1 MTEEVSGRPS
11 GPAVDTIAAV
21 ATAQGLG
28 AVAMVRLSGGRAFE
42 ILRAL
47 TPHHPDDV
55 PSRSPRLVPVSD
67 PKTGEL
73 LDRALVT
80 TFRGPDS
87 YTGEDV
93 VEISSHGGW
102 LVPALV
108 LEACQA
114 AGARLAEPGEFT
126 RRAVLHGKM
135 DLVQAEAVLDLVEG
149 RSRALHD
156 SALFQLERGL
166 SRRIGALRE
175 RLVTVEALLVHH
187 IDFPEEDEAPVPVKR
202 VLEEGRA
209 LLDALDELLST
220 APEGEL
226 LREGALTVLAGLPN
240 SGKSSLF
247 NALLGQDRAIVTE
260 IPGTTRDALEAVVSL
275 GGFPFRLVDTAGIR
289 DTEETVERLGIEVAA
304 RYLDSADLVLF
315 CVESGREL
323 LEDERRFLEE
333 LAEVPVVILRTK
345 VDLRPAAAEAS
356 VSGTEPEI
364 DPSRKEL
371 SSEGSEGDGGPEGRE
386 VLEVSVVDGTGIG
399 RLQELLPSFVY
410 RGFVR
415 TGVSV
420 PALTRA
426 RHSEGVRTARDHVAE
441 FIVELEGEVPAEM
454 ASTHLRP
461 AETALEELLG
471 VISTDEVL
479 DRVFRDFCIG
489 K

>member
-80 TFRGPDS
+80 TFPGPDS

-175 RLVTVEALLVHH
+175 RLVTVEVLLVHH
-187 IDFPEEDEAPVPVKR
+187 IDFPEEDEAPVPVER

-209 LLDALDELLST
+209 LLDALDELLRT

-247 NALLGQDRAIVTE
+247 NALLGQVRAIVTE

-289 DTEETVERLGIEVAA
+289 DTEA
-304 RYLDSADLVLF
+304 
-315 CVESGREL
+315 
-323 LEDERRFLEE
+323 
-333 LAEVPVVILRTK
+333 
-345 VDLRPAAAEAS
+345 
-356 VSGTEPEI
+356 
-364 DPSRKEL
+364 
-371 SSEGSEGDGGPEGRE
+371 
-386 VLEVSVVDGTGIG
+386 
-399 RLQELLPSFVY
+399 
-410 RGFVR
+410 
-415 TGVSV
+415 
-420 PALTRA
+420 
-426 RHSEGVRTARDHVAE
+426 HW
-441 FIVELEGEVPAEM
+441 
-454 ASTHLRP
+454 
-461 AETALEELLG
+461 
-471 VISTDEVL
+471 
-479 DRVFRDFCIG
+479 
-489 K
+489 

>member
-80 TFRGPDS
+80 TFPGPDS

-166 SRRIGALRE
+166 SRQIGALRE
-175 RLVTVEALLVHH
+175 RLVTVEVLLVHH
-187 IDFPEEDEAPVPVKR
+187 IDFPEEDEAPVPVER

-209 LLDALDELLST
+209 LLDALDELLRT

-226 LREGALTVLAGLPN
+226 LREGALTVMAGLPN

-275 GGFPFRLVDTAGIR
+275 GGFPFRLVDTAGIH
-289 DTEETVERLGIEVAA
+289 DTEETVERLGIEVAQ

-315 CVESGREL
+315 CVESGREP
-323 LEDERRFLEE
+323 LEDERRFLEK
-333 LAEVPVVILRTK
+333 LGEVPVVILRTK
-345 VDLRPAAAEAS
+345 VDLH
-356 VSGTEPEI
+356 
-364 DPSRKEL
+364 RKEP
-371 SSEGSEGDGGPEGRE
+371 SSEGSEGKGSDGDRGPEPRE
-386 VLEVSVVDGTGIG
+386 ALEISVVDGTGIG

-441 FIVELEGEVPAEM
+441 FIVALEGEVPAEM

>member
-1 MTEEVSGRPS
+1 M
-11 GPAVDTIAAV
+11 DTIAAV

-28 AVAMVRLSGGRAFE
+28 AVAMVRLSGSRAFE

-47 TPHHPDDV
+47 TPYHPDDV

-80 TFRGPDS
+80 TFPGPDS

-175 RLVTVEALLVHH
+175 RLVTVEVLLVHH
-187 IDFPEEDEAPVPVKR
+187 IDFPEEDEAPVPVER

-209 LLDALDELLST
+209 LLDALDELLRT

-275 GGFPFRLVDTAGIR
+275 GGFPFRLVDTAGIH
-289 DTEETVERLGIEVAA
+289 DTEETVERLGIEVAQ

-315 CVESGREL
+315 CVESGREP

-333 LAEVPVVILRTK
+333 LGEVPVVILRTK
-345 VDLRPAAAEAS
+345 VDLH
-356 VSGTEPEI
+356 
-364 DPSRKEL
+364 RKEP
-371 SSEGSEGDGGPEGRE
+371 SSEGSEGERSDGDRGPEARE
-386 VLEVSVVDGTGIG
+386 ALEISVVDGTGIG

-441 FIVELEGEVPAEM
+441 FIVALEGEVPAEM

>member
-11 GPAVDTIAAV
+11 GPTVDTIAAV

-28 AVAMVRLSGGRAFE
+28 AVAMVRLSGSRAFE

-47 TPHHPDDV
+47 TPYHPDDV

-80 TFRGPDS
+80 TFPGPDS

-175 RLVTVEALLVHH
+175 RLVTVEVFLVHH
-187 IDFPEEDEAPVPVKR
+187 IDFPEEDEAPVPVER

-209 LLDALDELLST
+209 LLDALDELLRT

-275 GGFPFRLVDTAGIR
+275 GGFPFRLVDTAGIH
-289 DTEETVERLGIEVAA
+289 DTEETVERLGIEVAQ

-315 CVESGREL
+315 CVESGREP

-333 LAEVPVVILRTK
+333 LGEVPVVILRTK
-345 VDLRPAAAEAS
+345 VDLH
-356 VSGTEPEI
+356 
-364 DPSRKEL
+364 RKEP
-371 SSEGSEGDGGPEGRE
+371 SSEGSEGERSDGDRGPEARE
-386 VLEVSVVDGTGIG
+386 ALEISVVDGTGIG

-441 FIVELEGEVPAEM
+441 FIVALEGEVPAEM